1 MITKLQNNYFEY
13 TPISIVTEDED
24 NYEDNE
30 TTGLV
35 LNQRSTETLLDLNEN
50 RCNHIFP
57 DWLPCL

>member
-1 MITKLQNNYFEY
+1 MKLQNNYFEY

-35 LNQRSTETLLDLNEN
+35 LNQRSTETLLNLNEN
-50 RCNHIFP
+50 RCNHMFS